1 MVDLPFVYHLRIV
14 QLNAAAVA
22 GIGAA
27 VAGQQTS
34 RYGAA
39 MLGTTA
45 ARIVLVQIVRKCVP
59 AAANAHH
66 DVRAQDLQVINI
78 ENKIRICYIY
88 IYIET
93 LTGPYLR
100 AQR

>member
-1 MVDLPFVYHLRIV
+1 M

-66 DVRAQDLQVINI
+66 DVRAQDLQVINR
-78 ENKIRICYIY
+78 ENEIRICYIY
-88 IYIET
+88 IYIYIET
-93 LTGPYLR
+93 LSGPYLR